1 MSSVGHWRGITSRG
15 LFRPA
20 WQFGF
25 SLVGEAFWTRSPD
38 GAGSE
43 TRSSSQMFTLPRMWN
58 IDWPVS
64 RVWGRLLFNR
74 KVAVGLFGWVGGW
87 PMHGETKL
95 VWKHR
100 PRRHAANES
109 RYFLSL
115 SLSLSFT
122 PCLGVAFVVGF
133 PFDSLGNRA
142 NYDPAVIEIAW
153 RRWGNK
159 YGCELVNSFRLT
171 LRCPLCSFF
180 PNSYN
185 TSMLKGCL
193 EFE

>member
-115 SLSLSFT
+115 SLSLFH
-122 PCLGVAFVVGF
+122 PVPWGGFRGWF
-133 PFDSLGNRA
+133 PFWLAGKQGQLRPGRNR
-142 NYDPAVIEIAW
+142 DRPATMGEQVW
-153 RRWGNK
+153 
-159 YGCELVNSFRLT
+159 
-171 LRCPLCSFF
+171 LR
-180 PNSYN
+180 
-185 TSMLKGCL
+185 TR
-193 EFE
+193 